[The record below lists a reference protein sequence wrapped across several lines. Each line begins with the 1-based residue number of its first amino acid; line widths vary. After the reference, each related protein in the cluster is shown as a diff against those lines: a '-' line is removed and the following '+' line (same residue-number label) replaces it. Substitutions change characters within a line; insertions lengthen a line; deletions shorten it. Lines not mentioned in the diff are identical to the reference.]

1 MQEGNFLLF
10 ILILLLTVLKNLE
23 IFNRI
28 DNWISKRSGWVTE
41 SIGGEYVNIPL
52 FFNWDSLHVRLNSH
66 YGEWSYKK
74 KKIKAYKKSVQKEL
88 TVKRSLLIL
97 DLKPFKS

>member
-41 SIGGEYVNIPL
+41 SIGGEYVNISS
-52 FFNWDSLHVRLNSH
+52 FFNWDSLHARLNSH
-66 YGEWSYKK
+66 YE
-74 KKIKAYKKSVQKEL
+74 E
-88 TVKRSLLIL
+88 
-97 DLKPFKS
+97 